1 MRIPGFRRDRGR
13 VSEPA
18 LELELLASVLRS
30 VARDL
35 RRCDEADRR
44 DPAVARHFAERIKHA
59 EYSLREVRLAI
70 AAAPYVGASGA
81 SFIEHEGEIYLVGA
95 PIEHHQIGEKRC
107 FRHAGTSYAVTVEFK
122 SGNPVARPVTRPGAS

>member
-1 MRIPGFRRDRGR
+1 VG
-13 VSEPA
+13 EAA

-35 RRCDEADRR
+35 RHPEADLQ
-44 DPAVARHFAERIKHA
+44 DAAIARHVAAR
-59 EYSLREVRLAI
+59 LRDVEQTLQTVRLEV

-81 SFIEHEGEIYLVGA
+81 SYLEHDGEIYLIGA
-95 PIEHHQIGEKRC
+95 PIEHHQIGEKHC
-107 FRHAGTSYAVTVEFK
+107 FRHDGTSYAITVEFK